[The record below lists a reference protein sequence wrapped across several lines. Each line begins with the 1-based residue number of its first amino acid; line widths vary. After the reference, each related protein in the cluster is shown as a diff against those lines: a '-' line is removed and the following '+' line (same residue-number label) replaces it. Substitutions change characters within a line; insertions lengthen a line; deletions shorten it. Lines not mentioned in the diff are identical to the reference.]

1 MFTILNAPGPTFSRS
16 SVVGW
21 LKHGQPLPESIGC
34 ALSTANGAAYFA
46 EPRFQAR
53 AVASAP
59 TLTEEIPSTFERKP
73 GATRSALT
81 EIVSFGNV
89 FELNWICVM
98 PPPFLSPYSCASAC
112 ASDSRQRKLLRACER
127 GRVGDRLRRPVSPEP
142 RADVHD
148 ERSHGAERHDR
159 DGHDGEHLAA
169 FGPCLQSSWSFHTLR
184 CARVEVAASARRA
197 R

>member
-1 MFTILNAPGPTFSRS
+1 MFTILNAPGPTFFEIERRRL
-16 SVVGW
+16 VEAREPG
-21 LKHGQPLPESIGC
+21 PESIGC

-81 EIVSFGNV
+81 EIVSFVNV

-98 PPPFLSPYSCASAC
+98 PPPFLSPYSCASAW
-112 ASDSRQRKLLRACER
+112 ASVVD
-127 GRVGDRLRRPVSPEP
+127 
-142 RADVHD
+142 
-148 ERSHGAERHDR
+148 AE
-159 DGHDGEHLAA
+159 
-169 FGPCLQSSWSFHTLR
+169 
-184 CARVEVAASARRA
+184 ASARQRA
-197 R
+197 QRRQRPSA